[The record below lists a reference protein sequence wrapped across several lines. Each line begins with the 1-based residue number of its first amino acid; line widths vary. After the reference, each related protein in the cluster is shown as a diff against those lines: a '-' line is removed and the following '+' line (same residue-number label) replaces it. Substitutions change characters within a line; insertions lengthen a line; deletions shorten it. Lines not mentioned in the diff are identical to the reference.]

1 MFPDDDNWKLF
12 RTIEAA
18 PAGTFAAD
26 GDWAGG
32 DAFALTLEN
41 GIISIPRDHDHQ
53 VVDLGTVIL
62 YAVVTTAD
70 RAAIVARANMTFN
83 VQAVELVQRVVYGC
97 WNRAGG
103 LAYSGAWAP
112 ATMAPMGIMDA
123 HRPESWGFKHDVT
136 EAVAMALVGAKRGK
150 GSVQIGDRQSVAA

>member
-83 VQAVELVQRVVYGC
+83 VQAVELVQPEFTRMSAVPRQVRVLPVHYVDSGEYASRPQRKIVISGRGIRQMAIRVYGFANVPGTAEELHLC
-97 WNRAGG
+97 YR
-103 LAYSGAWAP
+103 L
-112 ATMAPMGIMDA
+112 
-123 HRPESWGFKHDVT
+123 E
-136 EAVAMALVGAKRGK
+136 
-150 GSVQIGDRQSVAA
+150 